1 MEDYRGAEAMNPTTV
16 VRIARP
22 TSDLDA
28 VVRFY
33 REGLGLEELYRF
45 ANHDGFDGVML
56 GHRGAPYH
64 FEFTRAHGHDAGR
77 APTQDNL
84 VVFYLP
90 QRSAWESAVARMREC
105 GFSPVDSF
113 NPYWDRNGV
122 TFEDCDGYRVVLQ
135 NDSWATGE
143 VAADA

>member
-1 MEDYRGAEAMNPTTV
+1 MEAVGNCGGAEAMNPTTV
-16 VRIARP
+16 LRIARP
-22 TSDLDA
+22 TNDLDA

-33 REGLGLEELYRF
+33 QEGLGLEELYRF
-45 ANHDGFDGVML
+45 ENHEGFDGVML
-56 GHRGAPYH
+56 GRRGDPYH

-90 QRSAWESAVARMREC
+90 QRAAWESAVARMRQR
-105 GFSPVDSF
+105 GFSPVESF
-113 NPYWDRNGV
+113 NPYWDRSGV

-135 NDSWATGE
+135 NDSWQP
-143 VAADA
+143 